1 MGAPNPGTCLPASSP
16 CTTNDHGTGSQDH
29 FRMQEKDIRR
39 PRKDKRLLPGPHSS
53 HSEHTDAMLKSIT
66 WNRINVPR
74 RTRATQL
81 AKLPEPVGAGSQ
93 SCELMSI
100 KTLGFQANKWRLPF
114 GGVWGLARYLSA
126 GHRLGF
132 KADSMSRLSPFSTS

>member
-1 MGAPNPGTCLPASSP
+1 MGTPNSGTCLSASSP

-29 FRMQEKDIRR
+29 FRMQGQKDIR
-39 PRKDKRLLPGPHSS
+39 PRKDKRLMPGPHSS
-53 HSEHTDAMLKSIT
+53 HNEHTDTVLKSIT

-100 KTLGFQANKWRLPF
+100 KTFVMALGFQANKWRLPL
-114 GGVWGLARYLSA
+114 GGVWGLARYQLVTGWGS
-126 GHRLGF
+126 RQTVCLG
-132 KADSMSRLSPFSTS
+132 